1 MQQRLLFYVMNFTE
15 MLLKY
20 KGVTLVLLSRRY
32 TAIVRKA
39 IYVKVFK
46 LPDNLETAYLFIS
59 SN

>member
-1 MQQRLLFYVMNFTE
+1 MQQWLLFYVMNFTE

-20 KGVTLVLLSRRY
+20 KGVTLMLLSRTY
-32 TAIVRKA
+32 TANVKKA

-46 LPDNLETAYLFIS
+46 IPDNLETAYLFIS